1 MRPPGAPGQEGWHSR
16 AVPLVDLADET
27 FVVVPP
33 ARLAPRLGFGTAVP
47 WWPDLVLTV
56 TRDRGEKGTQWAVD
70 GALAGTAEI
79 WLEPVRDGTVVHCYL
94 RGEPPSGVRRSGRA
108 ADRLRRA
115 RTLAWKR
122 WVHALKD
129 ELEAGRPA
137 GVGLEATAP
146 RGGEER

>member
-1 MRPPGAPGQEGWHSR
+1 M
-16 AVPLVDLADET
+16 VDLADET

-33 ARLAPRLGFGTAVP
+33 ARLAPRMAFRAAVP

-56 TRDRGEKGTQWAVD
+56 TRDRGVKGTQWAVD
-70 GALAGTAEI
+70 GPLTGSAEI

-94 RGEPPSGVRRSGRA
+94 RGEPPGGVRRTGRA

-137 GVGLEATAP
+137 GVGLEAAGTP
-146 RGGEER
+146 SGDER